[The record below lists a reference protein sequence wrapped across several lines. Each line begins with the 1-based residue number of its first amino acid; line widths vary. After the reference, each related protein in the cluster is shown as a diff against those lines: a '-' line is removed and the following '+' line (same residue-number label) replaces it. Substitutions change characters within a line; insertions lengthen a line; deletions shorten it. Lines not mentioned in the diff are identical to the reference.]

1 MLIGENPIG
10 SRPGIGESYIVQTK
24 TYTMDQWSVFIQSEP
39 LSEEK
44 TRYYHSRN
52 YGIYIVSLH
61 GLINYNMG
69 YAATSS
75 TNVATYMLS
84 TGIKDTLRSI
94 LMSTTLVPAYEL
106 TIPSTS
112 VISTLVWSWA
122 ETFDSVWRKMETMSN
137 ALKIEY
143 ATDTY
148 LDEAWGK
155 IFDLPRIYQETDTQ
169 YRDRLKTRTTI
180 LTSSGTK
187 SNCETIIDSIIGEM
201 GVTTVTTRY
210 PSTVQITFSTI
221 DAMRI
226 AKEKQDTLN
235 YLIPQMIA
243 AGISYNMYLP
253 FIDYFMEAYINGPLT
268 LSHTMQYALLYKN
281 SDLTYNTNIISSI
294 QPEFYYAIDV
304 TTMNYNITQFL
315 IGSLFS
321 IEKLKTY
328 SILVGLFGTQN
339 KSLLMNNVSKKNNI
353 IKQIIIDQYLQKF
366 NLHKQYNLSM
376 LSSANPRRIYTMSN
390 TLTYQLISNYDLDA
404 ILKLYVISFSMDV
417 CNERTYPKR
426 HTMAITLVGA

>member
-10 SRPGIGESYIVQTK
+10 SRPGIGESYIVRTK
-24 TYTMDQWSVFIQSEP
+24 AYTMDQWVVFTGSEP
-39 LSEEK
+39 LGGGEI
-44 TRYYHSRN
+44 RYYLNRN
-52 YGIYIVSLH
+52 YGMGLLKSD
-61 GLINYNMG
+61 LINFDMDYVS
-69 YAATSS
+69 AS
-75 TNVATYMLS
+75 TKSTTYTLS
-84 TGIKDTLRSI
+84 TGLKDTLRGI

-122 ETFDSVWRKMETMSN
+122 ETFDSVWRKMETMAN

-148 LDEAWGK
+148 LDEAWGE

-235 YLIPQMIA
+235 YLIPQMVA

-268 LSHTMQYALLYKN
+268 LSHTMRYALLHKN
-281 SDLTYNTNIISSI
+281 EDIQYSMELANNIQSTKTYDVDI
-294 QPEFYYAIDV
+294 QP
-304 TTMNYNITQFL
+304 MNYFEKSFFVDARFL
-315 IGSLFS
+315 STKI
-321 IEKLKTY
+321 KTLPMIA
-328 SILVGLFGTQN
+328 SLFGTENIPLSMFLQY
-339 KSLLMNNVSKKNNI
+339 KKKNI
-353 IKQIIIDQYLQKF
+353 VTPFIM
-366 NLHKQYNLSM
+366 KQYTKKFDATKPYTITM
-376 LSSANPRRIYTMSN
+376 LDKISLRRIYRLSN
-390 TLTYQLISNYDLDA
+390 TLTNQPLSNYDMD
-404 ILKLYVISFSMDV
+404 ITLKLYITSLLMDV
-417 CNERTYPKR
+417 CNKRTYPKK
-426 HTMAITLVGA
+426 HTMSITLVGA

>member
-10 SRPGIGESYIVQTK
+10 SRPGIGESYIVRTK
-24 TYTMDQWSVFIQSEP
+24 AYTMDQWVVFTGSEP
-39 LSEEK
+39 LGGGEI
-44 TRYYHSRN
+44 RYYLNRN
-52 YGIYIVSLH
+52 YGMGLSKSD
-61 GLINYNMG
+61 LINFDMDYLS
-69 YAATSS
+69 AS
-75 TNVATYMLS
+75 TKSTTYTLS
-84 TGIKDTLRSI
+84 TGLKDTLRGI

-122 ETFDSVWRKMETMSN
+122 ETFDSVWRKMETMAN

-148 LDEAWGK
+148 LDEAWGE

-235 YLIPQMIA
+235 YLIPQMVA

-268 LSHTMQYALLYKN
+268 LSYTMRYALLHKN
-281 SDLTYNTNIISSI
+281 ADIQYSMELANNIQSTKTYDVDI
-294 QPEFYYAIDV
+294 QP
-304 TTMNYNITQFL
+304 MNYFEKSFFVSAQFL
-315 IGSLFS
+315 ATKI
-321 IEKLKTY
+321 KAY
-328 SILVGLFGTQN
+328 SMLSGLFGTQN
-339 KSLLMNNVSKKNNI
+339 KPLSIEFTSKKYNI
-353 IKQIIIDQYLQKF
+353 IKQLVINQYLRKF
-366 NLHKQYNLSM
+366 NLNKQYTLSL
-376 LSSANPRRIYTMSN
+376 LSKANPRRIYRMSN
-390 TLTYQLISNYDLDA
+390 TLTNQIAETYDLDM
-404 ILKLYVISFSMDV
+404 ILKLYAASFYIDICSK
-417 CNERTYPKR
+417 RTYPKR
-426 HTMAITLVGA
+426 HTMTITLVGA